1 MVSRCFKYP
10 SECHQIE
17 ISPQGSHATA
27 STHISAHLSTCS
39 SRIQDGTV
47 SRAVLLNSV
56 RGSGAATLQEEEWFR
71 TSMRWHSAAVPCL
84 GALLLALFAFFA
96 FFAFFFSSSCHRG
109 PGSLDHSKLKPTH
122 IAAASHLGLSRG
134 SRRKVRC
141 VFRVAH
147 EGHLMES
154 RSFMPQ
160 TQELQRLS

>member
-1 MVSRCFKYP
+1 MVSRCFKYL

-56 RGSGAATLQEEEWFR
+56 RGSGAATLQEEEWFT

-96 FFAFFFSSSCHRG
+96 FFAFFLLLIFLPPG
-109 PGSLDHSKLKPTH
+109 TGITGSLKVKANPHRCRIPPRTLP
-122 IAAASHLGLSRG
+122 
-134 SRRKVRC
+134 RKRAEGQVR
-141 VFRVAH
+141 
-147 EGHLMES
+147 
-154 RSFMPQ
+154 
-160 TQELQRLS
+160 LQGGA